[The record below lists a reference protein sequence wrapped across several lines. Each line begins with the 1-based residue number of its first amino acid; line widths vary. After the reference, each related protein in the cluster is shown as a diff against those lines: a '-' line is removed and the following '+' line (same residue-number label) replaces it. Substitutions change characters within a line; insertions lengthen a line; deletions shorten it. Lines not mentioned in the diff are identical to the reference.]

1 MNYMR
6 KKQLL
11 IIMLLLGGLAMMSPI
26 NLHAQLKGFEDIT
39 IVWKSNNDKK
49 VYAMSQMLD
58 TAWKPA
64 YRYLVSIPP
73 EASIRSR
80 ARLTKVLK
88 KRKTYTPE
96 NTLVVCDEENLQQA
110 EEIASGFDVVAS
122 GAIGDGIRAY
132 SIRKEKWGQFDY
144 VMEPKSVK

>member
-1 MNYMR
+1 MR

-11 IIMLLLGGLAMMSPI
+11 TIMLLGLATIFPI
-26 NLHAQLKGFEDIT
+26 PLHAQLKGFEDIT
-39 IVWKSNNDKK
+39 IVWKSNNDNK

-58 TAWKPA
+58 SAWKPA

-73 EASIRSR
+73 EASVRSR

-110 EEIASGFDVVAS
+110 EEVAPGFNVVAS
-122 GAIGDGIRAY
+122 GAIEDVIRAY
-132 SIRKEKWGQFDY
+132 SIRKEKQGRYDY
-144 VMEPKSVK
+144 VMIPQSVK